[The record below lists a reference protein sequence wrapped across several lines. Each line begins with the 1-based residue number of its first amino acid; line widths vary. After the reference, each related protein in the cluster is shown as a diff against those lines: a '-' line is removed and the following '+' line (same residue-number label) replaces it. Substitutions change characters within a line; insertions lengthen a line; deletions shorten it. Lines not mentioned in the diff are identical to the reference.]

1 MRIRS
6 SAFLMRYVWC
16 GIWFFDGLYD
26 LKHTTYLPVVI
37 LFSRFKIREKVG
49 RRKYFSVTLILKTF
63 LTPIKLSKGIL
74 NISFK
79 LLSADYVAM
88 MRQKEFHVFNT
99 I

>member
-49 RRKYFSVTLILKTF
+49 RRKYFSVTLI
-63 LTPIKLSKGIL
+63 
-74 NISFK
+74 
-79 LLSADYVAM
+79 
-88 MRQKEFHVFNT
+88 
-99 I
+99 